1 MRGNIIDYVRDYGK
15 YDFKEMPFNEVDAL
29 VLAKF
34 VYLKLEKIIQPG
46 HCRKYAMSVQE
57 LCEHPDLDVLFEQ
70 DDNEELDRALFRE
83 MSASK
88 RFGTMKCTNVIA
100 DTSLQEETQFMAMT
114 CILPNENRKVV
125 FRGTDNTL
133 IGWKENFNMAFQ
145 SPIAGQKSA
154 QKYLKKVMRW
164 NRRTIDVIGHS
175 KGGNLAVY
183 AAMKVSW
190 FMQSR
195 IVHIYNLDG
204 PGFRS
209 EVFARNKYKRVIGKI
224 IKIVPQTC
232 LVGGLLESHGSYKAV
247 RSVGNIIEQH
257 FLYSWQV
264 EEGSLVYVDNPSD
277 IYQIVDENLNN
288 LLMSLSK
295 KDLEIVV
302 NTLYQNF
309 VGPND
314 VYLKDAKKGI
324 IKKIYNLQKMEGE
337 KKEVI
342 EVVLQKIIT
351 CFAERFLEDRERIRK
366 ERIDDLQAFFTKR

>member
-1 MRGNIIDYVRDYGK
+1 MRGNIIDYVKDYGK

-46 HCRKYAMSVQE
+46 HCRKYAMSLQE
-57 LCEHPDLDVLFEQ
+57 LCVHPELDVLFEQ

-100 DTSLQEETQFMAMT
+100 DTSLKEETQFMAMT

-133 IGWKENFNMAFQ
+133 IGWKENFNMAFEC
-145 SPIAGQKSA
+145 PVFGQKRA
-154 QKYLKKVMRW
+154 QEYLKRAMFWGLYRA
-164 NRRTIDVIGHS
+164 DVIGHS

-183 AAMKVSW
+183 AAMMANK

-209 EVFARNKYKRVIGKI
+209 EVFAKSNYGRIVHKIKKYIPRV
-224 IKIVPQTC
+224 C
-232 LVGGLLESHGSYKAV
+232 MVGILLDTRSSYSVVDSDGSPV
-247 RSVGNIIEQH
+247 TQH
-257 FLYSWQV
+257 DLYSWPVNKANLVCTEDEKRIHRVFSERVIDKLLSAPKEELEATVNKAYQMICSGKRVV
-264 EEGSLVYVDNPSD
+264 EETS
-277 IYQIVDENLNN
+277 Q
-288 LLMSLSK
+288 
-295 KDLEIVV
+295 
-302 NTLYQNF
+302 F
-309 VGPND
+309 FND
-314 VYLKDAKKGI
+314 A
-324 IKKIYNLQKMEGE
+324 
-337 KKEVI
+337 
-342 EVVLQKIIT
+342 
-351 CFAERFLEDRERIRK
+351 F
-366 ERIDDLQAFFTKR
+366 DDLQAFFTKR